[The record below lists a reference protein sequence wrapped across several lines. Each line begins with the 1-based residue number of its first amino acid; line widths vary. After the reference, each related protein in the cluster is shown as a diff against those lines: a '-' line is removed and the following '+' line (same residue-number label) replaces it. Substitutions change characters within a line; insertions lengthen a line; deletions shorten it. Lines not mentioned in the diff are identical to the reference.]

1 MAVNDDI
8 MDAQVSHAV
17 GLTRLATGIL
27 RKILRLLNRTDA
39 DLEDQIRQRLAG
51 VEPGSIET
59 EFTTERLRLLL
70 EGIRRTNAGVYDQI
84 QVVLLQEALGL
95 AEYEAEHQASIITEH
110 VPVRLD
116 VALPTT
122 EQLHAIVQKRPFQ
135 GRLLR
140 EWGKSLEDGR
150 TQKVHD
156 AIRIGMVEGETVD
169 QIVRRVR
176 GTKAMGYADGVLQIS
191 RRDAESVVRTAVTHI
206 ANGASEALY
215 ERNSD
220 IIKGV
225 RWVSVLDSRT
235 TAVCRARDGKVYE
248 PGKGPR
254 PPAHWN
260 CLPEGALITTRAPI
274 TGASKRWFD
283 GEVFIIRTAA
293 GHELTCTPNH
303 PVLTDRGWVPANF
316 LDQACK
322 VVCDLGAKWPTA
334 RVDGEHQD
342 MPSCI
347 EEIADAFLG
356 SQVMIAMPVP
366 TTAEDFHGDG
376 AGSQVAIVGSNS
388 LLQAARDVAFSE
400 HGGETTIIVAN
411 APLADFAREGG
422 FRKLSL
428 TSASPAHGSMRL
440 RCERKTL
447 LGLLTSGPSL
457 LLLGS
462 SAEREAVSEHDPL
475 YGTWRDAEFY
485 RDATDAAPGGVF
497 LDDVV
502 SVERRDFRGH
512 VYNLE
517 TENGMFISGG
527 IVTHNCRSTTTP
539 VTKSFRDLGIDLDE
553 VPIGTRASMDGQ
565 VPADMTYGQWL
576 ARQSAAVQDDI
587 LGATKGRLF
596 RDGGLAVDRFVDR
609 AGREYTLD
617 ELKRRERG
625 AFRKAGLAA

>member
-17 GLTRLATGIL
+17 GLQRLGTSIL
-27 RKILRLLNRTDA
+27 RKILALLNRTDA

-70 EGIRRTNAGVYDQI
+70 EGIRRTNAAVYDQI

-156 AIRIGMVEGETVD
+156 AVRIGMVEGETVD
-169 QIVRRVR
+169 HIVRRVR
-176 GTKAMGYADGVLQIS
+176 GTKAMEFKDGVLEIS
-191 RRDAESVVRTAVTHI
+191 RRDAEAVVRTAVAHI
-206 ANGASEALY
+206 ANGASEATY
-215 ERNSD
+215 ERNAD

-260 CLPEGALITTRAPI
+260 C
-274 TGASKRWFD
+274 
-283 GEVFIIRTAA
+283 
-293 GHELTCTPNH
+293 
-303 PVLTDRGWVPANF
+303 
-316 LDQACK
+316 
-322 VVCDLGAKWPTA
+322 
-334 RVDGEHQD
+334 
-342 MPSCI
+342 
-347 EEIADAFLG
+347 
-356 SQVMIAMPVP
+356 
-366 TTAEDFHGDG
+366 
-376 AGSQVAIVGSNS
+376 
-388 LLQAARDVAFSE
+388 
-400 HGGETTIIVAN
+400 
-411 APLADFAREGG
+411 
-422 FRKLSL
+422 
-428 TSASPAHGSMRL
+428 
-440 RCERKTL
+440 
-447 LGLLTSGPSL
+447 
-457 LLLGS
+457 
-462 SAEREAVSEHDPL
+462 
-475 YGTWRDAEFY
+475 
-485 RDATDAAPGGVF
+485 
-497 LDDVV
+497 
-502 SVERRDFRGH
+502 
-512 VYNLE
+512 
-517 TENGMFISGG
+517 
-527 IVTHNCRSTTTP
+527 RSTTTP

-553 VPIGTRASMDGQ
+553 VPAGTRASMDGQ
-565 VPADMTYGQWL
+565 VPADLTYGGWL

-587 LGATKGRLF
+587 LGATKGKLF
-596 RDGGLAVDRFVDR
+596 RDGGLTVDRFVDR

-617 ELKRRERG
+617 ELQRRERG